1 MPDSTWIHS
10 GGAEAPKKIDLALV
24 WIKEHRETLI
34 GSLVIFCG
42 AIIFSLWFFFNYSER
57 RDTAWGTLFRA
68 QQIGYGGNFG
78 EASKLLD
85 AIEANYKNTSAFGF
99 SKLTRGDL
107 LFREN
112 KFKEAAVEF
121 AAAGTGAK
129 NLLPFALYN
138 RGKALEAAS
147 DLAGAQA
154 QYKDLLAKYPDHYLA
169 PEAHYSL
176 ARAYELAG
184 SPLEARTAYEKIALL
199 YSDTNWSAS
208 AKAKLNP
215 ETKPAPEAAKPAQSA
230 RPVPKP
236 AAVPEAKPAAEATP
250 APEVKKN

>member
-10 GGAEAPKKIDLALV
+10 GSTEAPGKMDLALA

-34 GSLVIFCG
+34 GALVILCG
-42 AIIFSLWFFFNYSER
+42 IIIFSLWFFFNYSQR
-57 RDTAWGTLFRA
+57 RDAAWGSLFRA

-78 EASKLLD
+78 EATKMLD
-85 AIEANYKNTSAFGF
+85 AIETNYKNTSAFGF

-107 LFREN
+107 LFRQGS
-112 KFKEAAVEF
+112 FKEAAEEY
-121 AAAGTGAK
+121 AAAGTGAR
-129 NLLPFALYN
+129 NLQPFSLYN

-154 QYKDLLAKYPDHYLA
+154 QYKDLLAKYPDHFLA

-184 SPLEARTAYEKIALL
+184 SPLEARSAYEKIALL
-199 YSDTNWSAS
+199 YPDTNWAAS

-215 ETKPAPEAAKPAQSA
+215 ET
-230 RPVPKP
+230 
-236 AAVPEAKPAAEATP
+236 AKPAAEAPKPAQAARQVAKPAAAAPEAKP